1 MSHPHFHRTNYINS
15 KLYIY
20 ILLILCSLGLC
31 NAQQQDISIANEYW
45 AKGEKQKA
53 YELFKSLAKNN
64 DNLSLIHNTY
74 LNVLLTMAK
83 HKEAQDH
90 VERMIKRE
98 PGNLNYRV
106 DLGLTYIKE
115 GDLPKAEKYLRS
127 LIKNSLV
134 EPFKIKV
141 IADNL
146 ITNALPEYA
155 EIAYLELRQSEASNT
170 IYALELANVYRL
182 QGKKDAMVSEYLNYV
197 TQTPG
202 NLNYVKNLLQILL
215 TKPDEL
221 ESLEKILL
229 EKVQRNPDS
238 DVFIDLLIWAH
249 QQQKNFYGAFIQAR
263 AYDKRFGRGVPK
275 KLYEIALVAFNNKDY
290 DNAERCYTTITKDFP
305 KSEEYLSSR
314 LGLIR
319 TTEAK
324 VKRKFPVNLDSISV
338 LVGQYDAFVKQFPD
352 ITTSY
357 ESQISEAQLYAYYLN
372 RFDSALTL
380 LDKVAKAP
388 KASPTL
394 RAKAK
399 LETGDIYLLKDEP
412 WEATLLYSQVEKAQK
427 DAPLG
432 YEAKLR
438 NARLSYFNGDFKL
451 AEAHLDILKEATS
464 REIANDAMEL
474 SLRIKENTAMDSG
487 GSALRVYADVERLLY
502 QNKLTEAL
510 NEIGQL
516 KNAFIKVKTF
526 KKLTAEELFERKWK
540 VDPITKDTLAPVNQ
554 YVILDDVLWLESKLR
569 IKKGEFNEALALLQ
583 RIVDEYP
590 EDVLADDAWFTRADI
605 LEHQL
610 QDTAKAMEL
619 YRTFL
624 DKFPGSVYAAEARKR
639 FRQLRGDFSGKEM

>member
-1 MSHPHFHRTNYINS
+1 MSHPQFHKGYYCYYS
-15 KLYIY
+15 LYI
-20 ILLILCSLGLC
+20 IVLLILSSLGLC

-53 YELFKSLAKNN
+53 YELFRSLAKTN
-64 DNLSLIHNTY
+64 DNLPLIHNTY

-83 HKEAQDH
+83 YKEAEDH
-90 VERMIKRE
+90 VERMMKRE
-98 PGNLNYRV
+98 PGNLNYKV

-115 GDLPKAEKYLRS
+115 GDLPKAEKYLRA
-127 LIKNSLV
+127 LIKSSV
-134 EPFKIKV
+134 DEPFKIKV

-146 ITNALPEYA
+146 IANGLPEYA
-155 EIAYLELRQSEASNT
+155 QSAYLELRQNEGST
-170 IYALELANVYRL
+170 TMFALELANVYRL
-182 QGKKDAMVSEYLNYV
+182 QGKKDEMVGEYLNYV

-229 EKVQRNPDS
+229 DKVQRYPDS
-238 DVFIDLLIWAH
+238 DVFIDLLIWDY

-263 AYDKRFGRGVPK
+263 AYDKRFGKGVPK
-275 KLYEIALVAFNNKDY
+275 KLYEIAQVAFNNKDY
-290 DNAERCYTTITKDFP
+290 DNAERSYAAIVKDFP
-305 KSEEYLSSR
+305 KSEEFLASR

-324 VKRKFPVNLDSISV
+324 VKRKFPVNLDSINV
-338 LVGQYDAFVKQFPD
+338 LVGQYDGFVKQFPD
-352 ITTSY
+352 IPTSY
-357 ESQISEAQLYAYYLN
+357 ESLISQAQLYAYYLN
-372 RFDSALTL
+372 RFDSALNL
-380 LDKVAKAP
+380 LGRVTKSA
-388 KASPTL
+388 KASPIL
-394 RAKAK
+394 RARAK
-399 LETGDIYLLKDEP
+399 LETGDIFLLKDEP

-427 DAPLG
+427 DAALG

-438 NARLSYFNGDFKL
+438 NARLSYFQGDFKL
-451 AEAHLDILKEATS
+451 SEAHLNILKEATS

-487 GSALRVYADVERLLY
+487 GAALRVYAEVEKLLY
-502 QNKLTEAL
+502 QNKLAEAI
-510 NEIGQL
+510 NQIDQL
-516 KNAFIKVKTF
+516 KSASIKVKTF
-526 KKLTAEELFERKWK
+526 KRLSAEELFERGWK

-554 YVILDDVLWLESKLR
+554 YAILDDVLWLESKLR
-569 IKKGEFNEALALLQ
+569 IKKGEFTEALALLQ

-610 QDTAKAMEL
+610 NDTAKAMEL

>member
-1 MSHPHFHRTNYINS
+1 MSHPHFHKANSSNYI
-15 KLYIY
+15 LYI
-20 ILLILCSLGLC
+20 ILLIILSNWGLC
-31 NAQQQDISIANEYW
+31 TAQQQDISIANEYW

-53 YELFKSLAKNN
+53 YELFKSLAKSN
-64 DNLSLIHNTY
+64 DNLPLIHNTY

-83 HKEAQDH
+83 HKEAEDH

-98 PGNLNYRV
+98 PGNMNYRV
-106 DLGLTYIKE
+106 DLGLVYVKE
-115 GDLPKAEKYLRS
+115 GDLTKAEKYLRS
-127 LIKNSLV
+127 LIKASLD
-134 EPFKIKV
+134 EPYKIKI

-146 ITNALPEYA
+146 IANALPEYA
-155 EIAYLELRQSEASNT
+155 EIAYLELRQSEASNS
-170 IYALELANVYRL
+170 IFALELANVYRL

-202 NLNYVKNLLQILL
+202 NLNYVKNLLQVLL

-238 DVFIDLLIWAH
+238 DVFIDLLIWDY

-275 KLYEIALVAFNNKDY
+275 KLNEIAQVAFNNKDY
-290 DNAERCYTTITKDFP
+290 DNAERCYATITKDFP
-305 KSEEYLSSR
+305 KSEEYLPAR

-324 VKRKFPVNLDSISV
+324 VKRKFPVNRDSIVV

-352 ITTSY
+352 IPTSY
-357 ESQISEAQLYAYYLN
+357 ESLISEAQLYAYYLN
-372 RFDSALTL
+372 QFDSAQNL
-380 LDKVAKAP
+380 LSRVSKSL
-388 KASPTL
+388 KASPAQ

-451 AEAHLDILKEATS
+451 AEAHLDILKEATT

-487 GSALRVYADVERLLY
+487 GAALRVYADVERLLY
-502 QNKLTEAL
+502 QNKTEEAL
-510 NEIGQL
+510 SKIGEL
-516 KNAFIKVKTF
+516 KSAFVKVKTF
-526 KKLTAEELFERKWK
+526 KKLTAEELFERSWK
-540 VDPITKDTLAPVNQ
+540 VDPVTKDTLAPVNQ
-554 YVILDDVLWLESKLR
+554 YAILDDVLWLESKLQL
-569 IKKGEFNEALALLQ
+569 KKGNFNEANALLQ
-583 RIVDEYP
+583 RIVTEYP
-590 EDVLADDAWFTRADI
+590 EDVLADDAWFTQAEI
-605 LEHQL
+605 YEQQL
-610 QDTAKAMEL
+610 QNREKAMEL
-619 YRTFL
+619 YREFL
-624 DKFPGSVYAAEARKR
+624 NKFPGSVYAAEARKR

>member
-1 MSHPHFHRTNYINS
+1 MKHPHFHKAIYCYNS
-15 KLYIY
+15 LYIY
-20 ILLILCSLGLC
+20 IVLILGSLSLC
-31 NAQQQDISIANEYW
+31 NAQQQDINIANEYW

-53 YELFKSLAKNN
+53 YELFKSLAKSN
-64 DNLSLIHNTY
+64 DNIQLIHNTY

-83 HKEAQDH
+83 YKEAEDH
-90 VERMIKRE
+90 VQRMIRRE
-98 PGNLNYRV
+98 PDNLNYRV
-106 DLGLTYIKE
+106 DLGLTYVKE
-115 GDLPKAEKYLRS
+115 GELPKAEKYLRS
-127 LIKNSLV
+127 LIKSSLD
-134 EPFKIKV
+134 EPFKIKI

-146 ITNALPEYA
+146 IANALPEYA
-155 EIAYLELRQSEASNT
+155 EIAYIELRQNESNNT
-170 IYALELANVYRL
+170 VFALELANVYRL

-202 NLNYVKNLLQILL
+202 NLNYVKNLLQVLL

-238 DVFIDLLIWAH
+238 EVFIDLLIWAH

-263 AYDKRFGRGVPK
+263 AYDKRFGRGAPK
-275 KLYEIALVAFNNKDY
+275 KLFEIAQIAYNNKDH
-290 DNAERCYTTITKDFP
+290 DNAERSYSTIIRDFP
-305 KSEEYLSSR
+305 KSEEYLPSR

-324 VKRKFPVNLDSISV
+324 VKHRFPVNLDSIYV
-338 LVGQYDAFVKQFPD
+338 LVSQYDAFVKQFPD
-352 ITTSY
+352 IPTSY
-357 ESQISEAQLYAYYLN
+357 ESKISEAQLYAYYLN
-372 RFDSALTL
+372 RFDSALSL
-380 LDKVAKAP
+380 LGQVAKAP
-388 KASPTL
+388 KVSPAL

-399 LETGDIYLLKDEP
+399 LEIGDIYLLKDEP

-427 DAPLG
+427 DAALG

-451 AEAHLDILKEATS
+451 AEAHLDILKEATT

-474 SLRIKENTAMDSG
+474 SLRIKENTVMDSVG
-487 GSALRVYADVERLLY
+487 TALKLYANVERLLY
-502 QNKLTEAL
+502 QNKIDEAL
-510 NEIGQL
+510 VKLEQL
-516 KNAFIKVKTF
+516 KKGTTSTN
-526 KKLTAEELFERKWK
+526 
-540 VDPITKDTLAPVNQ
+540 DSLAAIVN
-554 YVILDDVLWLESKLR
+554 YTILDDVLWLESKLR
-569 IKKGEFNEALALLQ
+569 IKKGEFIEAMALLQ
-583 RIVDEYP
+583 RIGDEYP

-610 QDTAKAMEL
+610 HDTPKAMEL

-639 FRQLRGDFSGKEM
+639 FRQLRGDFSGKEL

>member
-1 MSHPHFHRTNYINS
+1 MSHPQFHKGYYCYNS
-15 KLYIY
+15 LYI
-20 ILLILCSLGLC
+20 IVLLILSSLGLC

-53 YELFKSLAKNN
+53 YELFRSLAKTN
-64 DNLSLIHNTY
+64 DNLPLIHNTY

-83 HKEAQDH
+83 YKEAEDH

-98 PGNLNYRV
+98 PGNLNYKV

-115 GDLPKAEKYLRS
+115 GDLPKAEKYLRA
-127 LIKNSLV
+127 LIKSSV
-134 EPFKIKV
+134 DEPFKIKV

-146 ITNALPEYA
+146 IANGLPEYA
-155 EIAYLELRQSEASNT
+155 QTAYLELRQNEGSAT
-170 IYALELANVYRL
+170 IFSLELANVYRL
-182 QGKKDAMVSEYLNYV
+182 QGKKDDMVAEYLNYV

-229 EKVQRNPDS
+229 DKVQRYPDS
-238 DVFIDLLIWAH
+238 DVFIDLLIWDY

-263 AYDKRFGRGVPK
+263 AYDKRFGKGQPK

-290 DNAERCYTTITKDFP
+290 DNAERCYAAIVKDFA
-305 KSEEYLSSR
+305 KSEEFLPSR

-324 VKRKFPVNLDSISV
+324 VKRKFPVNLDSITV
-338 LVGQYDAFVKQFPD
+338 LVGQYDGFVKQFPD
-352 ITTSY
+352 IPTSY
-357 ESQISEAQLYAYYLN
+357 ESLISQAQLYAYYLN
-372 RFDSALTL
+372 RFDSALSL
-380 LDKVAKAP
+380 LGRVTKSP
-388 KASPTL
+388 KASPIL
-394 RAKAK
+394 RARAK
-399 LETGDIYLLKDEP
+399 LETGDIFLLKDEP

-438 NARLSYFNGDFKL
+438 NARLSYFQGDFKL

-474 SLRIKENTAMDSG
+474 SLRIKENTAMDSVG
-487 GSALRVYADVERLLY
+487 TALKIYAAVERLLY
-502 QNKLTEAL
+502 QNKTEEAL
-510 NEIGQL
+510 ARVDEL
-516 KNAFIKVKTF
+516 KKGISP
-526 KKLTAEELFERKWK
+526 TA
-540 VDPITKDTLAPVNQ
+540 DTTVNFTN
-554 YVILDDVLWLESKLR
+554 YAILDDVLWLESKLR
-569 IKKGEFNEALALLQ
+569 IKKGEFTEALALLQ

-610 QDTAKAMEL
+610 NDTAKAMEL

>member
-1 MSHPHFHRTNYINS
+1 
-15 KLYIY
+15 
-20 ILLILCSLGLC
+20 LCT
-31 NAQQQDISIANEYW
+31 AQQQDISIANEYW
-45 AKGEKQKA
+45 GKGEKQKA
-53 YELFKSLAKNN
+53 YELFRSLAKTS
-64 DNLSLIHNTY
+64 DNLPLIHNTY

-83 HKEAQDH
+83 YKEAEDH
-90 VERMIKRE
+90 VERMIKRD
-98 PGNLNYRV
+98 PGNLNYKV

-115 GDLPKAEKYLRS
+115 GDLPKAEKYLRA
-127 LIKNSLV
+127 LIKSSV
-134 EPFKIKV
+134 DEPFKIKV

-146 ITNALPEYA
+146 IANGLPEYA
-155 EIAYLELRQSEASNT
+155 QTAYLELRQTEGST
-170 IYALELANVYRL
+170 TLFALELANVYRL
-182 QGKKDAMVSEYLNYV
+182 QGKKDGMVGEYLNYV

-229 EKVQRNPDS
+229 EKVQRYPDS
-238 DVFIDLLIWAH
+238 DVFIDLLIWDY

-263 AYDKRFGRGVPK
+263 AYDKRFGKGMPK
-275 KLYEIALVAFNNKDY
+275 KLFEIAQVAFNNKDY
-290 DNAERCYTTITKDFP
+290 DNAERCYAAIVKDFP
-305 KSEEYLSSR
+305 RSEEFLPSR

-324 VKRKFPVNLDSISV
+324 VKRKFPVNLDSITV
-338 LVGQYDAFVKQFPD
+338 LVGQYDGFVKQFPD
-352 ITTSY
+352 IPTSY
-357 ESQISEAQLYAYYLN
+357 ESLISQAQLYAYYLN
-372 RFDSALTL
+372 RFDSALNL
-380 LDKVAKAP
+380 LGRVTKSA
-388 KASPTL
+388 KASPIL
-394 RAKAK
+394 RARAK
-399 LETGDIYLLKDEP
+399 LETGDIFLLMDEP

-427 DAPLG
+427 DAALG

-438 NARLSYFNGDFKL
+438 NARLSYFQGDFKL

-487 GSALRVYADVERLLY
+487 GAALRVYADVEKLLY
-502 QNKLTEAL
+502 QNKIPEAI
-510 NEIGQL
+510 NQIGQL
-516 KNAFIKVKTF
+516 KSAFIKVKTF
-526 KKLTAEELFERKWK
+526 KKLSAEELFERNWK
-540 VDPITKDTLAPVNQ
+540 VDPVTKDTLAPVNQ
-554 YVILDDVLWLESKLR
+554 YAILDDVLWLESKLR
-569 IKKGEFNEALALLQ
+569 IKKGEFTEALALLQ
-583 RIVDEYP
+583 RIVDEYA

-610 QDTAKAMEL
+610 HDTAKAMEL